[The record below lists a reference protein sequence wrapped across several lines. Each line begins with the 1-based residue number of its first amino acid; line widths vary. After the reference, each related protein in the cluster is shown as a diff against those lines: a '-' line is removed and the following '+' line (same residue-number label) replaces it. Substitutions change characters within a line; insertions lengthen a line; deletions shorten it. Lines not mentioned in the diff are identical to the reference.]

1 MKKTCIVTFIISMM
15 AASVASANQFFPEV
29 NKIKPDLETVLTT
42 SVSSDNGPEYSVID
56 HNPTLYNKQVAGRH
70 TIEGWTKDDVVY
82 TAVNGTLTKA
92 YRMNADLET
101 VITGSVSSDNGPE
114 YSVIDHNPTRY
125 SKQVVGGHTVEG
137 WTKDDVVYTAVDGT
151 VTNAYQVN
159 ADLETIITGSV
170 SSDNGPEYRVIDH
183 NPTRYSKRVVGSHT
197 VESWIKGDIVY
208 TAVDG
213 TVIKN

>member
-1 MKKTCIVTFIISMM
+1 
-15 AASVASANQFFPEV
+15 
-29 NKIKPDLETVLTT
+29 
-42 SVSSDNGPEYSVID
+42 
-56 HNPTLYNKQVAGRH
+56 
-70 TIEGWTKDDVVY
+70 
-82 TAVNGTLTKA
+82 
-92 YRMNADLET
+92 
-101 VITGSVSSDNGPE
+101 
-114 YSVIDHNPTRY
+114 VIDHNPTRY